1 MKSPQ
6 RRKFLQLAAGAASAA
21 ALSRPTWAQSWP
33 TRPIRLIVP
42 FPAGNSADLYARLI
56 AQYLAERL
64 GQAVVVDNRP
74 GGSTNIGTE
83 AVVRAP
89 PDGYTLLY
97 TSAASTINAS
107 LYEKL
112 SFNFRRDLVPVAP
125 VQSAPLVMVVSPSF
139 PARSVAEFIAY
150 AKANPGKLS
159 YASGPTGTSLHM
171 AGELLKML
179 TGISMVHIPYRG
191 NNLAMIGIFANEVQ
205 AMFDIVP
212 AALEH
217 ITAGKL
223 RALAVT
229 GPARLPVLPDIP
241 AMAEFL
247 SGYQAVTWTGIV
259 APKDTP
265 PEIVRRLNTDINTGL
280 RDAKVVSV
288 LSESG
293 GAVFAASPA
302 EFGKFIADETDRW
315 AKVIKFAG
323 IMPE

>member
-1 MKSPQ
+1 
-6 RRKFLQLAAGAASAA
+6 
-21 ALSRPTWAQSWP
+21 
-33 TRPIRLIVP
+33 
-42 FPAGNSADLYARLI
+42 
-56 AQYLAERL
+56 
-64 GQAVVVDNRP
+64 
-74 GGSTNIGTE
+74 
-83 AVVRAP
+83 
-89 PDGYTLLY
+89 
-97 TSAASTINAS
+97 
-107 LYEKL
+107 
-112 SFNFRRDLVPVAP
+112 

-139 PARSVAEFIAY
+139 PARSVPEFIAY

-191 NNLAMIGIFANEVQ
+191 NNLAMIGIFAIEVQ

-212 AALEH
+212 SALEH
-217 ITAGKL
+217 ISAGKL

-229 GPARLPVLPDIP
+229 GPTRLPVLPEIP

-247 SGYQAVTWTGIV
+247 PGYQAVTWTGIV

-265 PEIVRRLNTDINTGL
+265 PEIVRRLNAEINAGL
-280 RDAKVVSV
+280 RDAKVMSV
-288 LSESG
+288 LSEGG
-293 GAVFAASPA
+293 GAVFAGSPA
-302 EFGKFIADETDRW
+302 EFGKFIAEETDRW